1 VALERF
7 AASWREAYVT
17 SPEASANARDE
28 GACVFCTFADMGVS
42 ISSGV
47 VWMNDNAFIILNAF
61 PYGSGHLLALPR
73 RHVASVSDLSDAE
86 YAALA
91 FAQRRMVQ
99 ALEIAY
105 APNGMNIGMNMG
117 QAAGA
122 GIPKHLH
129 VHALPRWNGDT
140 NFMTTIGETR
150 VLPESL
156 QSTWEKVSAAL
167 ATLAPTD
174 PSVD

>member
-1 VALERF
+1 VALDRF

-17 SPEASANARDE
+17 SDEASANARDE

-42 ISSGV
+42 LDSGV
-47 VWMNDNAFIILNAF
+47 VWMDDHAFIILNAY

-73 RHVASVSDLSDAE
+73 QHVSSYAELSDEA
-86 YAALA
+86 YVALA
-91 FAQRRMVQ
+91 MAQRRMVR
-99 ALEIAY
+99 AIEIAY
-105 APNGMNIGMNMG
+105 HPNGINVGVNLG

-156 QSTWEKVSAAL
+156 TSTWEKISAAL
-167 ATLAPTD
+167 AILDRGD